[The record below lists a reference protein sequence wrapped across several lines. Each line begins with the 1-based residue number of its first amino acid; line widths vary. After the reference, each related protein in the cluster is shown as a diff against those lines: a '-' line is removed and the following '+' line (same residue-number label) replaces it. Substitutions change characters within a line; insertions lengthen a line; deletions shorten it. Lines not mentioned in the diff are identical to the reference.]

1 MEAAALGD
9 EEAVNNMAKLFNQR
23 AFPGEW
29 VVVAVVVVVVVIVVL
44 AAVVVVV
51 VVVVAIVGSRE
62 CTSRRNELCRLN

>member
-51 VVVVAIVGSRE
+51 VVVAIVGSRE